1 MDHLE
6 AISAAGVE
14 DIARLATA
22 GLEPKTIAGT
32 THLVVP
38 ERYKHIDLTEVVHK
52 AQAAPNR
59 KTGTVQLG
67 DLASLL
73 QYMADQAAQ
82 ATGYVYAD
90 PDTRTITVVF
100 NDQKGATGWR
110 DHRAVYKAALTPE
123 AERWLGRNGQQFT
136 QTEFA
141 EFIED
146 NLADLQGVEGQTLLT
161 VATTI
166 AAATGI
172 NFSSAKRLD
181 NGQTQL
187 TYNENIDARAGAD
200 GALQIPKTFTLG
212 LRLFKNGGGY
222 KLTARLKY
230 RLHAGAVKF
239 HYELERPE
247 NALDDAFS
255 GYIEQVREA
264 TAGQG
269 DAAQPLGY
277 TVLIGRP

>member
-6 AISAAGVE
+6 AASAAGVE
-14 DIARLATA
+14 DIARLTAA
-22 GLEPKTIAGT
+22 GLAPKEIAGT

-38 ERYKHIDLTEVVHK
+38 ERYKHIDLTEVVRK
-52 AQAAPNR
+52 AQVAPDR
-59 KTGTVQLG
+59 KTGTVVLS

-73 QYMADQAAQ
+73 QYMADQHAQ
-82 ATGYVYAD
+82 SAGYVFAD
-90 PDTRTITVVF
+90 PDSRTITVVF
-100 NDQKGATGWR
+100 NDQKGFPGWR

-123 AERWLGRNGQQFT
+123 AERWLSHSCKPFT

-146 NLADLQGVEGQTLLT
+146 NLADLQGVEGQTLLA

-187 TYNENIDARAGAD
+187 TYTETIDARAGAD
-200 GALQIPKTFTLG
+200 GALQIPKTFSLG

-247 NALDDAFS
+247 NALDDAFA
-255 GYIEQVREA
+255 GYIKQVREA
-264 TAGQG
+264 TIGQG
-269 DAAQPLGY
+269 EHAVPLGY
-277 TVLIGRP
+277 TVLLGKA